1 MRQIPSFVLASACAA
16 ALAAAPAVAATAAE
30 TLYHVSNLGSLGGT
44 SSAGNSLDDFGLIA
58 GTSNLSDDGRAHA
71 TAWLYGA
78 MRDLGTLGGPN
89 SNVVWPVKNVF
100 GRITGIAQTSKLQ
113 PLGESWSCSAFFVG
127 ADADRYTCR
136 GFAWEFGR
144 MRALPTLGGD
154 NGFAAGSNNLGQTVG
169 WAENSV
175 RDPTCTNGQ
184 VLQFRPVVWGPLPRQ
199 IRELP
204 LPPGGTSGAATA
216 LNDSGQIVG
225 ISGICD
231 QAVGRFSA
239 AHAVMWEGGRV
250 TDLGNLGGVAW
261 NTPMAIN
268 RNGDVAG
275 FANVPGGATP
285 GSLNEHAFLWT
296 RDGGMRDLGTLGP
309 DDVHSQALGIND
321 QRQVVGVSC
330 TAHFASCRPFLW
342 QDGTMVDLNAR
353 VAPGYD
359 GVLVAAQD
367 INNLGQITGQAF
379 DPASGTLKAYW
390 AIPVADGGGVT
401 AAGTTAERDGVRLPE
416 RARQALLR
424 RLGFGTAAAER

>member
-1 MRQIPSFVLASACAA
+1 MRQITSLVLAAVA
-16 ALAAAPAVAATAAE
+16 ALAAAPAATAAE
-30 TLYHVSNLGSLGGT
+30 TLYHVGYLDSLGGA
-44 SSAGNSLDDFGLIA
+44 SSSGNSLNDFGLIA
-58 GTSNLSDDGRAHA
+58 GTSNLADDEHAHA
-71 TAWLYGA
+71 AAWLYGA
-78 MRDLGTLGGPN
+78 KRDLGTLGGPN

-100 GRITGIAQTSKLQ
+100 GRITGIAQTSKPQ

-127 ADADRYTCR
+127 ADAAKYTCL
-136 GFAWEFGR
+136 GFVWEFGR

-154 NGFAAGSNNLGQTVG
+154 NGFATGSNNLGQTVG
-169 WAENSV
+169 WAENTV

-184 VLQFRPVVWGPLPRQ
+184 VLQFRPVVWGPRPRQ

-204 LPPGGTSGAATA
+204 LPPGDSSGAATA

-239 AHAVMWEGGRV
+239 AHAVLWEGGRV

-268 RNGDVAG
+268 RNGDVVG

-296 RDGGMRDLGTLGP
+296 RDGGMQDLGTLGP
-309 DDVHSQALGIND
+309 EDVHSQALGIND
-321 QRQVVGVSC
+321 RRQVVGVSC

-342 QDGTMVDLNAR
+342 QDGAMVDLNAR
-353 VAPGYD
+353 LAAGYD

-367 INNLGQITGQAF
+367 INDLGQITGQAF

-390 AIPVADGGGVT
+390 AIPAAGDSA
-401 AAGTTAERDGVRLPE
+401 AAGTTAMHDGVRLPVH
-416 RARQALLR
+416 ARRALLR